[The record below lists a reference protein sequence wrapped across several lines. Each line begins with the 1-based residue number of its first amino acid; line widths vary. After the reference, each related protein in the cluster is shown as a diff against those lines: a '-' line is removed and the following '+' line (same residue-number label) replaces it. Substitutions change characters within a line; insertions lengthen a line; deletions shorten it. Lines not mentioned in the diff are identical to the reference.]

1 MKTMKQTLRLLAFV
15 SVCLFA
21 SCEKD
26 ALIANLPPDTHLS
39 VKAINLSGD
48 NRLNST
54 VNLSWYGTDADG
66 YVIGYEYSV
75 NGSEWIKTESQDST
89 FRFPIAPGQDTTD
102 VVFRVRAIDNDLNRD
117 ETPAELVVPLKNA
130 PPVAEIES
138 ASFPRDTAHLAF
150 TFRWKYSDPDGNQTV
165 TKAFI
170 RLNDGNWTEIDRSKP
185 LITLIAKTP
194 TFSGYTDAHLY
205 YNTEGNPSTL
215 SLSRFNNGGDNVV
228 YLKVVDIAGTESVI
242 DTSLTVFVKSKKN
255 DLLFING
262 QSRTVANAYAGLIGK
277 AGLAFDFIDLN
288 QEGGKYMPFFWNP
301 TYTLMMKQY
310 PLLFLNTDQSLVI
323 NPSTGSSGLLLELMA
338 SVMQSFTDNGG
349 KSFITTSFPSGQ
361 DLSLLRGV
369 YPIDS
374 ISTTS
379 GMAVIQ
385 KDSSIYNPAN
395 QYPTLSPKNL
405 LLGIDPMIPSVD
417 ATALYKGKLTPF
429 GAWKG
434 PDVVGVKRTVAG
446 KVRQIFFSV
455 ELYLFNQDETALNA
469 LFNQVFNTDLQ

>member
-1 MKTMKQTLRLLAFV
+1 MKQTLRLWAFI

-102 VVFRVRAIDNDLNRD
+102 VIFRVRAIDNDLNRD

-138 ASFPRDTAHLAF
+138 ASFPKDTAHLAF
-150 TFRWKYSDPDGNQTV
+150 SFRWKYSDPDGNQTV

-170 RLNDGNWTEIDRSKP
+170 RLNDGNWTEIDRTKP

-194 TFSGYTDAHLY
+194 TISGYTDAHLY
-205 YNTEGNPSTL
+205 YNTESNPSTL

-228 YLKVVDIAGTESVI
+228 SIKVVDIAGTESVI

-255 DLLFING
+255 NLLFING

-277 AGLAFDFIDLN
+277 AGLSFDFIDLN
-288 QEGGKYMPFFWNP
+288 QEGGKYMPYFWNP

-310 PLLFLNTDQSLVI
+310 PRLFLNTDQSLVI
-323 NPSTGSSGLLLELMA
+323 NPSTGSAGLLLELMA

-374 ISTTS
+374 ISNTS

-385 KDSSIYNPAN
+385 KDSNIYNPAN
-395 QYPTLSPKNL
+395 QYPALSPKNL
-405 LLGIDPMIPSVD
+405 LLGIDPMVPSVD
-417 ATALYKGKLTPF
+417 ATVLYKGKLTPF

-434 PDVVGVKRTVAG
+434 PDTVGVKRTVAG

-455 ELYLFNQDETALNA
+455 ELYLFNQDESALEA